1 MHGWRGDEL
10 ASSLV
15 FTLASGFDISEQSR
29 GSVQVDI
36 CARELYVS
44 QIGRYREHVLV
55 YLIVTGRRSF
65 QRSDGP
71 AVAKMP
77 NSAFSPECRV
87 PENAERC
94 GLGLDFSQLADRALG
109 IVRCLLLT
117 SCGRERT

>member
-44 QIGRYREHVLV
+44 QIRRYREHVLV
-55 YLIVTGRRSF
+55 YLIVTGRGSF

-71 AVAKMP
+71 AVAKIMYP
-77 NSAFSPECRV
+77 RSRTLLARIRLQSELAYKESKCLKR
-87 PENAERC
+87 
-94 GLGLDFSQLADRALG
+94 GLVA
-109 IVRCLLLT
+109 
-117 SCGRERT
+117 